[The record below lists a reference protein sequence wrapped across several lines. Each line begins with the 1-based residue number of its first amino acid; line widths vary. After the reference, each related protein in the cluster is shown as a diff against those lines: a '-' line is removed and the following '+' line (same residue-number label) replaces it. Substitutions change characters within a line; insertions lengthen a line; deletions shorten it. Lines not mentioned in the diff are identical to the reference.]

1 MADPKTSSSVAIV
14 DSHMEKEGNGGW
26 SMQQV
31 EGRGGGELKCTA
43 ASGDCIERMNY
54 HYLKSGLSD
63 QQEMV
68 WAILLLQW
76 KGIFPDQSVL
86 PLPLMAYI
94 SYCKKS

>member
-14 DSHMEKEGNGGW
+14 DFHMEKEGNGWW

-31 EGRGGGELKCTA
+31 EGRGGSSSAQPLVE
-43 ASGDCIERMNY
+43 IVMNY

-68 WAILLLQW
+68 WAILLPQW
-76 KGIFPDQSVL
+76 KCIFPDQS
-86 PLPLMAYI
+86 
-94 SYCKKS
+94 